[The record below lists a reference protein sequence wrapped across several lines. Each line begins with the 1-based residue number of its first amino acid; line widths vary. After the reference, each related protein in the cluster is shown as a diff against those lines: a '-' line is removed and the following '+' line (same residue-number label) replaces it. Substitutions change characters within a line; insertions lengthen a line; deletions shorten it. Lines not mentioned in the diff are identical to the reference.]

1 MEGPLRDLGDARPS
15 GPSPGR
21 YSGEADPMV
30 SERIQPQSFQLL
42 NPGDDR
48 LDPLLVAAFTPEHPV
63 ARTARDLRAMVSS
76 ARKPDGTPPKTIVVL
91 GVDAAAEAAVLTGN
105 LAIASAQAGC
115 RTLLVDANLAEPVQ
129 HRLFRLPN
137 RSGLSSALAGD
148 QDAYI
153 EIRPCAVHGLWIMPA
168 GPARTNATE
177 LLGNGRLY
185 ASLRPLLDD
194 FEIVFVDAS
203 HSSREY
209 LISAGAEGA
218 MIVRRQG
225 ISSVQ
230 ETAELAERLRV
241 ENTPL
246 LGSVMGR

>member
-1 MEGPLRDLGDARPS
+1 MEGPLRDFGETRPS
-15 GPSPGR
+15 GPSPDR
-21 YSGEADPMV
+21 YSGDVDPMV
-30 SERIQPQSFQLL
+30 AERNQPQAFQVL
-42 NPGDDR
+42 NPDDGR

-63 ARTARDLRAMVSS
+63 ARTARDLRAMLSA
-76 ARKPDGTPPKTIVVL
+76 ARKLDGNPPKTIVVL

-115 RTLLVDANLAEPVQ
+115 RTLLVDANLTEPVQ

-148 QDAYI
+148 QDAHI

-168 GPARTNATE
+168 GPARSNATE

-194 FEIVFVDAS
+194 FEIILVDAS

-218 MIVRRQG
+218 LIVLRQG

-230 ETAELAERLRV
+230 ETAELADRLRV
-241 ENTPL
+241 EGTPL
-246 LGSVMGR
+246 IGNVMGT

>member
-1 MEGPLRDLGDARPS
+1 MERPLRDIADASPS

-30 SERIQPQSFQLL
+30 AERNQPHSFQVLD
-42 NPGDDR
+42 PDDDR

-63 ARTARDLRAMVSS
+63 ARTVRDLRAMIS
-76 ARKPDGTPPKTIVVL
+76 AARTRDENPPKTIVVL
-91 GVDAAAEAAVLTGN
+91 GVDASAEAAVLIGN

-115 RTLLVDANLAEPVQ
+115 RTLLVDANLTGPVQ

-137 RSGLSSALAGD
+137 RSGLSSALSGD
-148 QDAYI
+148 QAADI
-153 EIRPCAVHGLWIMPA
+153 EIRPCAIPGLWIMPA
-168 GPARTNATE
+168 GPARTDATE

-185 ASLRPLLDD
+185 ASLRPLLDE
-194 FEIVFVDAS
+194 FEIILVDAS

-209 LISAGAEGA
+209 LISAGADGA
-218 MIVRRQG
+218 LIVLRQG

-230 ETAELAERLRV
+230 ETAELADRLRV
-241 ENTPL
+241 EGTPL
-246 LGSVMGR
+246 LGSVMGT